1 VDFSKKSDYTFTQKG
16 DKSDVKNYR
25 GISLVS
31 CMSKLFTAV
40 LNKTIAAFRD
50 LNTTISDAPFGFRKG
65 KSTVYAL
72 FCLFSLFIEDLE
84 LFLQN
89 DVTSGLSFDDILLI
103 LLLFVDDMVI
113 LGKYVDE
120 INTSLE
126 VLCNY
131 GNTWSLNVNAQ
142 TIKVM
147 FFRKRG
153 DLLNNEVFTYNGN
166 RLDEVN
172 DFNYL

>member
-1 VDFSKKSDYTFTQKG
+1 MDFSKKSDYTFTQKG

-103 LLLFVDDMVI
+103 LLLFADDMVI
-113 LGKYVDE
+113 LG
-120 INTSLE
+120 
-126 VLCNY
+126 
-131 GNTWSLNVNAQ
+131 
-142 TIKVM
+142 
-147 FFRKRG
+147 
-153 DLLNNEVFTYNGN
+153 
-166 RLDEVN
+166 
-172 DFNYL
+172 